1 MRKFAPSVL
10 YVRPTCCPLQ
20 WPASRGSPELN
31 MSYVIITLVA
41 LPFAAVGGVLLGL
54 ATGLIREEP
63 EVEIVAQNYADS
75 WKSLV
80 R

>member
-1 MRKFAPSVL
+1 
-10 YVRPTCCPLQ
+10 
-20 WPASRGSPELN
+20 
-31 MSYVIITLVA
+31 MSYVIITLIA